1 MGTAKK
7 RVLGAINDDPSRE
20 MGPWGPAT
28 SRSRGVQFSRRS
40 WIKCPP
46 RTRSQINLT
55 GSIRVFDEI
64 RLASAIGN
72 FSSGGIVW
80 GGSGPTGVSC
90 SLLSSWGAAYFTSL
104 VISGSTGN
112 LHLEYG

>member
-1 MGTAKK
+1 MDSGQ
-7 RVLGAINDDPSRE
+7 VVNDPGRE
-20 MGPWGPAT
+20 MGPWGPAIP
-28 SRSRGVQFSRRS
+28 RSRGVQFSRRS

-72 FSSGGIVW
+72 FSGGGFV
-80 GGSGPTGVSC
+80 
-90 SLLSSWGAAYFTSL
+90 
-104 VISGSTGN
+104 
-112 LHLEYG
+112 